1 MKAVNDDNTPQEGG
15 LMERI
20 QESPRTVSALIII
33 LIVAAAIYAFS
44 GRQDPNANPDTTP
57 QVNEAGETITEE
69 GEDEEDATPTSTPA
83 DGTSPTQQPPKE
95 LPQARKTDS
104 GYEEV
109 AQPGDGVTHL
119 ARRATSRWIQENQA
133 GYDVSKEH
141 QIYIED
147 YIQKK
152 VAKRGLSIGETQTI
166 SFDLV
171 KEAVDSAKNLSE
183 SQLKNLSQYTYV
195 LT

>member
-1 MKAVNDDNTPQEGG
+1 VKAVNDDNTPREGG

-44 GRQDPNANPDTTP
+44 GRQDPNATPDSTP
-57 QVNEAGETITEE
+57 QVTEAGDEVTDET
-69 GEDEEDATPTSTPA
+69 EDSEDATPTSTPA
-83 DGTSPTQQPPKE
+83 DGAATTKQPQKE

-119 ARRATSRWIQENQA
+119 ARRATSRWLQENQA

-152 VAKRGLSIGETQTI
+152 MAKRSLTIGEQQTI

-171 KEAVDSAKNLSE
+171 KEAVDNAKNLSE
-183 SQLKNLSQYTYV
+183 SQLKNLSHYTYV